1 MNKKDKTAVDIA
13 IDDFTAA
20 LLRALGGRQKT
31 GINSFFASQV
41 WFFLALFAVFVNI
54 VMAAVIFWQRMKIDY
69 LITKIIGE

>member
-1 MNKKDKTAVDIA
+1 MNKKNKNTVDTA

-20 LLRALGGRQKT
+20 LLQALGNRKK
-31 GINSFFASQV
+31 IRVNSFFASPV

-54 VMAAVIFWQRMKIDY
+54 TMAAVIFWQRMKIDY